1 MSTVRSAKK
10 KNKADPGDGE
20 QRKTLLYKTVQ
31 EGLSGEVAPEQ
42 SLVWGDGANHEAA
55 GKSVPDEGGH
65 VVRLGRVR
73 GLEPGDVGIRVGRRR
88 WELGQEPQRLA
99 SRATARPWILF

>member
-1 MSTVRSAKK
+1 MLRRKIKQIQGMESRERHSYIRRSR
-10 KNKADPGDGE
+10 KASP
-20 QRKTLLYKTVQ
+20 RRSH
-31 EGLSGEVAPEQ
+31 LS